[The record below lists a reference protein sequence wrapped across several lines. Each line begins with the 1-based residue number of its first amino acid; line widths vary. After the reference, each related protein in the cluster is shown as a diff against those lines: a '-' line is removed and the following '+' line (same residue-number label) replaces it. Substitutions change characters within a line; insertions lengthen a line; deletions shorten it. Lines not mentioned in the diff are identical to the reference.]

1 MDGKEL
7 MIGDWVFLKN
17 GKVLQTCKITVIGNA
32 TQDRNKIGKYV
43 CLDTSDEFPTC
54 IFEIDKISPIPL
66 TAKILE
72 KNGFI
77 RYGTSYI
84 LKRKYV

>member
-32 TQDRNKIGKYV
+32 TQDRNKLENMYV
-43 CLDTSDEFPTC
+43 
-54 IFEIDKISPIPL
+54 
-66 TAKILE
+66 
-72 KNGFI
+72 
-77 RYGTSYI
+77 
-84 LKRKYV
+84 